1 MSNFLQKITS
11 SLKKPVLTLFV
22 LLLSSTTVQAQQFLQ
37 ATCSYG
43 PYVSQGAW
51 EIPLNVVYEKGA
63 VLARKKI
70 TQEITVNNY
79 RPGGTASGGTITL
92 GLADSI
98 EIIDVTRPMLNDWDN
113 GSESRPLAVGP
124 GIMAKPWLGI
134 RYVMQD
140 YSGTEP
146 GGFGVGYGEKNFNTA
161 LSPNNVAGWSLARL
175 QLLRSNNNNRIQL
188 RFGMAFDVELV
199 VIDPVELVQ
208 HAGSFSKIDVS
219 TQIGPQIQVWMDARR
234 RENGVETNT
243 PARVLCRGTDEYNYG
258 DSGNDLRLI
267 GGYIPQLPVPKQT
280 CNFTY
285 DTLNQQITLGDT
297 DSASVAG
304 VGATRG
310 AGLVGEKTFY
320 LNGDHCG
327 LEASTLHLFFS
338 DANKLTST
346 DSYLTNRSDAAGV
359 GVRLYSGAQETPIP
373 MGPAPGWG
381 EYPNTPH
388 IEISKPN
395 GDTEISIPIT
405 AQYVSLPNGER
416 KNGRVES
423 QAIVTIVFP

>member
-22 LLLSSTTVQAQQFLQ
+22 LLLSSTAVQAQAVR
-37 ATCSYG
+37 ATCSFG
-43 PYVSQGAW
+43 PYLSMGGW
-51 EIPLNVVYEKGA
+51 ELPLNVVYEKGA
-63 VLARKKI
+63 VLARKRI
-70 TQEITVNNY
+70 IQNITVNNY
-79 RPGGTASGGTITL
+79 RQGGTRGGPGITL
-92 GLADSI
+92 MIADMISI
-98 EIIDVTRPMLNDWDN
+98 EDATRPMLNDWNDAT
-113 GSESRPLAVGP
+113 ESRPLAVGP

-134 RYVMQD
+134 RYVMRD
-140 YSGTEP
+140 YSGAEP
-146 GGFGVGYGEKNFNTA
+146 ASFGQSSVGIKNFNTA
-161 LSPNNVAGWSLARL
+161 LSPNNTAGWSLAEY
-175 QLLRSNNNNRIQL
+175 QIVEAKTHDRIRL
-188 RFGMAFDVELV
+188 RFDMAFDVELV
-199 VIDPVELVQ
+199 VIDPDELVQ

-219 TQIGPQIQVWMDARR
+219 TQIGPQIKVWLYAHDRVG
-234 RENGVETNT
+234 GVETND
-243 PARVLCRGTDEYNYG
+243 AGFILCRGTDEYNYG
-258 DSGNDLRLI
+258 DNGNDLRLI

-338 DANKLTST
+338 DANKPTST

>member
-22 LLLSSTTVQAQQFLQ
+22 LLLSSTAVQAQAVR
-37 ATCSYG
+37 ATCSFG
-43 PYVSQGAW
+43 PYISQGAW
-51 EIPLNVVYEKGA
+51 EIPLNVVYEQGA
-63 VLARKKI
+63 VLARKRI
-70 TQEITVNNY
+70 TQEIIVNNY
-79 RPGGTASGGTITL
+79 RPGGTRSGGTITL

-98 EIIDVTRPMLNDWDN
+98 SISDATRPMLNDWNYDTN
-113 GSESRPLAVGP
+113 SRPLAVGP

-134 RYVMQD
+134 RYVMHD
-140 YSGTEP
+140 YSGAEP
-146 GGFGVGYGEKNFNTA
+146 ADFGVGYGEKNFGVA
-161 LSPNNVAGWSLARL
+161 LKPQSGLWNIARL
-175 QLLRSNNNNRIQL
+175 QLVQRNNNNRIQL

-219 TQIGPQIQVWMDARR
+219 SQIGPQIQVWLDARIQQG
-234 RENGVETNT
+234 GVETNDVT
-243 PARVLCRGTDEYNYG
+243 TILCRGTDEYNYG
-258 DSGNDLRLI
+258 DNGNDLRLI